1 MKVWVRC
8 TRCGLALDGVGP
20 QDHGAQQAHL
30 RICRGITVEVK
41 DGYSGSRPAREV
53 NVQPSAPSV
62 QPSAQPQPKKP
73 TRKPRGAQAVEKVK
87 AELKQRAKEAANE
100 ALAEVLKGLLGEDK

>member
-8 TRCGLALDGVGP
+8 TRCGLVLDGVGTH
-20 QDHGAQQAHL
+20 DRGAQQAHL
-30 RICRGITVEVK
+30 RICKGITVEVK

-53 NVQPSAPSV
+53 NVQASAPSAPS
-62 QPSAQPQPKKP
+62 AQPKKP

-100 ALAEVLKGLLGEDK
+100 ALTEVLEGLFGDDE

>member
-20 QDHGAQQAHL
+20 QDRGAQQAHL

-53 NVQPSAPSV
+53 NVQPSAPSAS
-62 QPSAQPQPKKP
+62 SAQPQPKKP
-73 TRKPRGAQAVEKVK
+73 TRKPRGVQAVEKVK

-100 ALAEVLKGLLGEDK
+100 ALSEVLEGLFGENK